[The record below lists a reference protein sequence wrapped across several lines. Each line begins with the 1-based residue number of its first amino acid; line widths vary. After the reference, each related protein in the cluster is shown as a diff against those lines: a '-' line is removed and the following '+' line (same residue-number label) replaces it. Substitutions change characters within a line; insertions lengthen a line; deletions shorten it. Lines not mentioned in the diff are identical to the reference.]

1 MEKKAILLGA
11 SGSIGNSLLQQ
22 LLLSNHYDEVL
33 VVVRKTLNIQHP
45 KLRQLQ
51 VDFDQLSQY
60 SHEIQGDVVFCCLGT
75 TRKKTPDKAQYKKID
90 HQYPIDAAWI
100 AQTNGA
106 TQYHLVSSLGANIN
120 SSFFYPKLKGEVEHD
135 LKTIPFKAIHIYR
148 PSLLDGFRIEKRTG
162 EKWMIGIMRIINPIL
177 IGPLRKYRSIK
188 VENVARAMLIKSLEE
203 QKGVFIYPSDA
214 IERIVKAN
222 P

>member
-1 MEKKAILLGA
+1 MGKKAILLGA
-11 SGSIGNSLLQQ
+11 SGLIGNSLLQQ
-22 LLLSNHYDEVL
+22 LLLSSHYDEVL
-33 VVVRKTLNIQHP
+33 VVLRKTLNIQHP
-45 KLRQLQ
+45 KLHQLQ

-75 TRKKTPDKAQYKKID
+75 TKKKTPDKAQYKKID

-100 AQTNGA
+100 AHTNGA
-106 TQYHLVSSLGANIN
+106 TQYHLVSALGANSN
-120 SSFFYPKLKGEVEHD
+120 SSIFYSKLKGDVEKD

-148 PSLLDGFRIEKRTG
+148 PSLLDGFRIENRTG
-162 EKWMIGIMRIINPIL
+162 ERWMIGIMRIINPIL

-188 VENVARAMLIKSLEE
+188 IETVARAMLMKSLED
-203 QKGVFIYPSDA
+203 QRGIFIHPSDA
-214 IERIVKAN
+214 IERIVKAG

>member
-11 SGSIGNSLLQQ
+11 SGLIGNSLLQQ

-33 VVVRKTLNIQHP
+33 VVLRKTLNIQHP

-51 VDFDQLSQY
+51 VDFDRLSE
-60 SHEIQGDVVFCCLGT
+60 HANEIQGDVVFCCLGT
-75 TRKKTPDKAQYKKID
+75 TKKKTPDKAQYKKID
-90 HQYPIDAAWI
+90 HQYPLDTARI
-100 AQTNGA
+100 ALSNGA

-120 SSFFYPKLKGEVEHD
+120 SSIFYSKLKGEVEQD
-135 LKTIPFKAIHIYR
+135 LKSIPFNTIHIYR
-148 PSLLDGFRIEKRTG
+148 PSLLDGFRLENRPG
-162 EKWMIGIMRIINPIL
+162 EKWMINIMRIINPIL

-188 VENVARAMLIKSLEE
+188 IETVARAMHKKSLED
-203 QKGVFIYPSDA
+203 QKGIFIYPSDE